1 MSNHC
6 SNLCNCRSFS
16 FCTSFLTPLKPYV
29 TNLRPYFPFQRSLI
43 LINRRFR
50 SRSPFL
56 HLTLTAQ
63 SSSDIVLIAT
73 TEHHDGSLV
82 FRFGDA
88 SEVVENDEA
97 EELESQTEGESSGVK
112 VVDGDQERQVIIKT
126 GDRGY
131 DGGEGRLIE
140 VADGIRNVDI
150 DIDIAES
157 ETIAITNLRD
167 YQAESRERLPDV
179 TEKENLL
186 SQSDAKM
193 SYSVIVVESTL
204 DEAKFNVHLDED
216 ESSDSKIN
224 FLDNSPNIEKSAYRE
239 GTLMKISDDK
249 TVNPSVTV
257 ELESSQV
264 SQIEAMDDL
273 DMVEIEDTRKGDV
286 IIDEA
291 TLIDELS
298 PSNPL
303 DSQLMY
309 SVNEDVEEE
318 LKGMNINEA
327 TILDELPSTDQL
339 VAEPAL
345 DEVGQLQSV
354 HVKDQTVEDESL
366 QLSIKNREEN
376 DLAYVTTVSHIE
388 KVETAV
394 EEEVIHPQSIS
405 PLEFKPTIQ
414 VLNTDLQDTM
424 GQNLNDGILEVDNE
438 IKDPS
443 VSVKLETI
451 QVSNNE
457 VMNVKQPCTEDES
470 QMVESKD
477 TNEGVIIDLSNHA
490 TMHASDGDMDESLQD
505 MNICEAAF
513 IDEIPT
519 SESFE
524 AEPTLEVSTTKGID
538 VKDVHMDERLQDMN
552 ISEGTF
558 NDEMPTSDPFGVEPN
573 FEVSTTKGMD
583 VKDVNMD
590 ERLQD
595 MNISEGTY
603 IHEMPTSD
611 PIGVEPSFE
620 DSTTN
625 GISVKNVGMDERLQ
639 VENISKGT
647 FIDNIPASDPL
658 GVDAT
663 FEVSNTKGMDVKD
676 VNMDTRLQNVN
687 ISVGTSIDE
696 MPTSDSLGAETTLEV
711 SAAKGMDVK
720 DVDID
725 KRLQDMNISVGTP
738 IDEMP
743 TSDSLGAET
752 TLEVSTAKVM
762 NVKDVDIDERLQDM
776 NISEAIFIDEMPTS
790 DVLGA
795 EQTLEV
801 STTEGMDVKDLAV
814 EDELQL
820 LKQGAHDPLLEAGC
834 TEGMVGR
841 RELAEATEVT
851 ALFLATEAEVESREE
866 IFVTG
871 DFLLS
876 GAALLEHPFKALT
889 GGHDACF
896 VAGSKWLGVANG
908 VNKWSFE
915 GTDPG
920 IYAQELMRTCEEIVL
935 DTSSVPVSNPVELLC
950 RGVKETNMS
959 GSANV
964 LIANFNG
971 QALHVAN
978 IGDTRFLVI
987 RHGSIY
993 MKSSPLLHEFHFALQ
1008 VEDSDDPLQLEHMIE
1023 LEMGDIVVSATDG
1036 LFDNLYEREIAMIVS
1051 KSFQAGMKPQEIAKI
1066 LATRAQEVGK
1076 SAFVR
1081 SPFSDAAQAAGYT
1094 GYAGGK
1100 PDNVAVIVSLVEKRS
1115 ELPAA

>member
-29 TNLRPYFPFQRSLI
+29 TNLRPYFTFHRSLI
-43 LINRRFR
+43 LINRRSR
-50 SRSPFL
+50 SRSSFL
-56 HLTLTAQ
+56 HLTLAAQ

-126 GDRGY
+126 GGSGY
-131 DGGEGRLIE
+131 DSGEGRFIE

-150 DIDIAES
+150 DRDIAES

-179 TEKENLL
+179 PEKQSLL

-193 SYSVIVVESTL
+193 SDSVILVESTL
-204 DEAKFNVHLDED
+204 DKDKFNVHLDEE

-224 FLDNSPNIEKSAYRE
+224 LLDNCPNIEKSAYPE
-239 GTLMKISDDK
+239 GTLLNISDDK
-249 TVNPSVTV
+249 TVNPCVTV

-286 IIDEA
+286 TIDEA

-303 DSQLMY
+303 DSQLMHA
-309 SVNEDVEEE
+309 VNEDVEKE
-318 LKGMNINEA
+318 LKGMHVNEA

-339 VAEPAL
+339 VVEPAL
-345 DEVGQLQSV
+345 DEVSQLQYV
-354 HVKDQTVEDESL
+354 HV
-366 QLSIKNREEN
+366 REKN

-388 KVETAV
+388 KVETAF

-424 GQNLNDGILEVDNE
+424 GQNLSDGIIEVDSE

-451 QVSNNE
+451 QVSGNE
-457 VMNVKQPCTEDES
+457 VMNVTQPCTKDES
-470 QMVESKD
+470 QKVECKD
-477 TNEGVIIDLSNHA
+477 TNEGVIIDLSPPV
-490 TMHASDGDMDESLQD
+490 TIHASDDERLQD
-505 MNICEAAF
+505 MNICEATF
-513 IDEIPT
+513 VDEIPT
-519 SESFE
+519 FESFE
-524 AEPTLEVSTTKGID
+524 AEPTLEVSTTKGMD

-552 ISEGTF
+552 IGEGTF

-573 FEVSTTKGMD
+573 FEVSTMKGMD

-603 IHEMPTSD
+603 IYEMPTSD

-625 GISVKNVGMDERLQ
+625 GIGVKSVSMDERLQ

-647 FIDNIPASDPL
+647 FIDDIPASDPL
-658 GVDAT
+658 GVEPT

-676 VNMDTRLQNVN
+676 VNMDTRLQDLN

-696 MPTSDSLGAETTLEV
+696 MPTSDSLGAET
-711 SAAKGMDVK
+711 S
-720 DVDID
+720 
-725 KRLQDMNISVGTP
+725 
-738 IDEMP
+738 
-743 TSDSLGAET
+743 
-752 TLEVSTAKVM
+752 LEVSTSKGRD
-762 NVKDVDIDERLQDM
+762 VKDIDIDERLQDM
-776 NISEAIFIDEMPTS
+776 NIGEATFIDDMPTS

-801 STTEGMDVKDLAV
+801 STTEGMDVKDLTV
-814 EDELQL
+814 QDELQPVSNNNIIL
-820 LKQGAHDPLLEAGC
+820 EKGAHAPLLEAGC

-841 RELAEATEVT
+841 HELAEASEVT
-851 ALFLATEAEVESREE
+851 ALLLATEAEEEREE
-866 IFVTG
+866 IFDTG
-871 DFLLS
+871 NFLLS

-889 GGHDACF
+889 GGNDAYF

-920 IYAQELMRTCEEIVL
+920 IYAQELMRTCEEIVS

-978 IGDTRFLVI
+978 IGDTGFLVV

-1008 VEDSDDPLQLEHMIE
+1008 VEDSDDPLQLVEEHMIE

-1051 KSFQAGMKPQEIAKI
+1051 KSLQAGMKPQEIAKI

-1100 PDNVAVIVSLVEKRS
+1100 PDNVVLIVSLVEKRS
-1115 ELPAA
+1115 NLPAA